1 MKRLK
6 RLYQRWKVRGHDTE
20 IVGNSGLFDAAFYL
34 KNNPDVAESG
44 VEPLRHYIRRGRY
57 EGRAPREDFDANFYL
72 NANPDVKAAG
82 VDPFIHF
89 VLNGRKEK
97 RPTHPRHQTAEYR
110 LGQLLLR
117 TGLFDPDYYR
127 TAYPEVALA
136 GAEPLEHYLAEG
148 RRQNRKPSADFDPVY
163 YLAQNPDLRKANK
176 DPLLHFIEIGHSESR
191 CHRSGFSKA
200 QLSGVIAQ
208 IRDSG
213 LFDAEFYLTQ
223 CPGVRDSGVDP
234 LFHYV
239 VSEQSLF
246 LDPSPGFSAS
256 HYIEAHPEI
265 QFTTLNPLVHYL
277 NDGAQQ
283 TPAACRAPRA
293 PDDLLTF
300 ERKAGKAYFER
311 YLFPFDSVELPKQH
325 IADAVSDLAGCTP
338 RLTIDGEAPDV
349 SIIIPIFG
357 QTHFVL
363 GCLHSLSRQKS
374 RFSVEII
381 VADDAS
387 PATTESERLDEIP
400 WIRYQRFDDNRGF
413 VDNCNRAAVLAH
425 GRYLVFL
432 NSDTRV
438 AEDWLDELVGSFS
451 LFPKAGLVGS
461 SLFNGDGTLQE
472 AGGIYWRDGSAWN
485 YGRNDDGNHPR
496 YCYAR
501 RVDYVSGASIAIPA
515 EVWRRLGGFDT
526 MYRPAYCEDA
536 DLAFRLRKAGY
547 EVWLQP
553 LSRVIHYEGKTHGC
567 NENSGIKQYQR
578 RNMQRFA
585 ERWRSTLSGHRE
597 SGRDP
602 DEEANR
608 CAAERVLVLDAVT
621 PRPDQ
626 DSGSFITANMLK
638 ALQLLGYQVT
648 FVPQHSYQYDPQYT
662 NELQRAGIE
671 CLYEPYFANI
681 GDVLNSRSNFDV
693 ALSYRFKVL
702 IAVYDQLRQ
711 RMPCCRLILHNV
723 DLHFLREEREAALY
737 GSRSKKVSAALT
749 RSAELELIAK
759 VDCTIV
765 HTNAEAAI
773 IEKHI
778 PLTNVVEFPYIAD
791 THRSETPFEE
801 RCDIMFLGGF
811 GHPPNVDAV
820 KYFARDV
827 WPGLAKSLP
836 ACARLLIVG
845 SSVTDEIQS
854 LAGPRIVITGHVENL
869 QPYFDAARVFVA
881 PIRYGAGIKGK
892 VIQSL
897 SYGTPAVI
905 TSIAAEGIGIVSGRE
920 AIVADGDTAFAE
932 QVLRLYSDPILWYS
946 LQEAGY
952 EFVEEHFSWKRCLRL
967 MTKVLDTADSVWL
980 GRQERA
986 LKSRLRDVVAEC
998 QSNPAVP
1005 SDAVNTW
1012 VAPGHFY
1019 SPLVDPHDPVVANT
1033 LAHFEQ
1039 LELPAHSGVKLDRD
1053 AMLAFFVRLSERY
1066 RQLPFV
1072 ANKTP
1077 HLHYYYENPLFSYG
1091 DAIMLGLMTLEY
1103 RPKRIVEVG
1112 SGFSSAAMIDLNEQL
1127 FGGNIDLTFVEP
1139 YPEVLTGILPEGSHY
1154 RKRICRQPVQSV
1166 PGRLFQQLEQ
1176 DDILFVDSTHVAKMG
1191 SDVNHLLFNV
1201 FPLLRPGVLI
1211 HVHDIF
1217 YPFEYPPA
1225 WILEENRSWNE
1236 AYLLRAFLEFNER
1249 FEVMFYSHFACR
1261 KFPDVLEA
1269 RAPLFAKNGGGSLWM
1284 RRTR

>member
-1 MKRLK
+1 MKQSK
-6 RLYQRWKVRGHDTE
+6 RLYQRWKVRSHDTE
-20 IVGNSGLFDAAFYL
+20 IVGKSGLFDAAFYL
-34 KNNPDVAESG
+34 RNNPDVANAG
-44 VEPLRHYIRRGRY
+44 VDPLQHYIRRGRY
-57 EGRAPREDFDANFYL
+57 EGRSPREDFDASFYL
-72 NANPDVKAAG
+72 KANSDVEQAG
-82 VDPFIHF
+82 MDPFIHY
-89 VLNGRKEK
+89 VLHGREEK
-97 RPTHPRHQTAEYR
+97 RLAHPHHQTAEYL
-110 LGQLLLR
+110 LGQSLLR
-117 TGLFDPDYYR
+117 RVLFDPHYYR
-127 TAYPEVALA
+127 TAYPDVALS
-136 GAEPLEHYLAEG
+136 GADPLDHYLTQG
-148 RRQNRKPSADFDPVY
+148 RRENRKPSADFDPVY
-163 YLAQNPDLRKANK
+163 YLAKNPDLRKANK
-176 DPLLHFIEIGHSESR
+176 DPLLHFIEIGHSERR
-191 CHRSGFSKA
+191 CHCSGFSKA
-200 QLSGVIAQ
+200 QLSRVLAQ

-213 LFDAEFYLTQ
+213 LFDAEFYLSQ
-223 CPGVRDSGVDP
+223 CPAVRDSGVDP
-234 LFHYV
+234 LFHYA
-239 VSEQSLF
+239 VSDQSLF
-246 LDPSPGFSAS
+246 LDPSPGFSAAN
-256 HYIEAHPEI
+256 YLEAHREI
-265 QFTTLNPLVHYL
+265 RFETLNPLVHYL
-277 NDGAQQ
+277 SEGAQQ
-283 TPAACRAPRA
+283 FPSACRPPRS

-300 ERKAGKAYFER
+300 ERKAGRAYFER
-311 YLFPFDSVELPKQH
+311 YLFPFDTVSAPNEYV
-325 IADAVSDLAGCTP
+325 AAAVSDLARYKP
-338 RLTIDGEAPDV
+338 RLTIDYAAPDV
-349 SIIIPIFG
+349 SIIIPVFG
-357 QTHFVL
+357 QIHFVL
-363 GCLHSLSRQKS
+363 GCLHSLSRQES

-387 PATTESERLDEIP
+387 PEAAQAKRLNEIP
-400 WIRYQRFDDNRGF
+400 WIRYHRFDDNCGF
-413 VDNCNRAAVLAH
+413 VDNCNRAATLAQ

-432 NSDTRV
+432 NTDTRV
-438 AEDWLDELVGSFS
+438 AEEWLDELINSFS

-461 SLFNGDGTLQE
+461 SLSNADGTLQE

-485 YGRNDDGNHPR
+485 YGRNDDPNHPK
-496 YCYAR
+496 YCFAR

-515 EVWRRLGGFDT
+515 ELWRVMGGFNT

-536 DLAFRLRKAGY
+536 DLAFRLREAGY

-567 NENSGIKQYQR
+567 YEESGIKQYQR

-585 ERWRSTLSGHRE
+585 ERWRCTLSEHRE
-597 SGRDP
+597 NGRDP

-608 CAAERVLVLDAVT
+608 CAGERVLVLDAVT
-621 PRPDQ
+621 PTPDK
-626 DSGSFITANMLK
+626 DSGSFITIRMLK
-638 ALQLLGYQVT
+638 ALQVLGYQIT

-662 NELQRAGIE
+662 KDLQRNGIE
-671 CLYEPYFANI
+671 CLYEPHFANI
-681 GDVLNSRSNFDV
+681 GDVLNCRSNFDV
-693 ALSYRFKVL
+693 VLAYRFKVL
-702 IAVYDQLRQ
+702 IDVYDELRR
-711 RMPCCRLILHNV
+711 RMPCSRLILHNV

-737 GSRSKKVSAALT
+737 RSRSKKVSAALT
-749 RSAELELIAK
+749 RSCELELIAK

-773 IEKHI
+773 IGQHV

-820 KYFARDV
+820 KYFVRDV
-827 WPGLAKSLP
+827 WPAIATSLP

-845 SSVTDEIQS
+845 SSVTEEVQL
-854 LAGPRIVITGHVENL
+854 LAGPRIVITGYVEDL

-905 TSIAAEGIGIVSGRE
+905 TSIAAEGIGVVSGRD
-920 AIVADGDTAFAE
+920 AIVVDGEASFAE

-952 EFVEEHFSWKRCLRL
+952 AFVEENFSWKRSLRL
-967 MTKVLDTADSVWL
+967 MTEVLDTADRVWL

-998 QSNPAVP
+998 QSAPAVGET
-1005 SDAVNTW
+1005 ANTW

-1019 SPLVDPHDPVVANT
+1019 SPLVDPHDPVVAKT
-1033 LAHFEQ
+1033 LSRYDE
-1039 LELPAHSGVKLDRD
+1039 LELPEECGIKLDRD
-1053 AMLAFFVRLSERY
+1053 AMLAFFIRLSERY

-1091 DAIMLGLMTLEY
+1091 DAIMLGLMTLEF

-1127 FGGNIDLTFVEP
+1127 FGGKIDLTFVEP

-1166 PGRLFQQLEQ
+1166 PGRMFQQLEP

-1236 AYLLRAFLEFNER
+1236 AYLLRAFLEFNES

-1284 RRTR
+1284 RRTQ